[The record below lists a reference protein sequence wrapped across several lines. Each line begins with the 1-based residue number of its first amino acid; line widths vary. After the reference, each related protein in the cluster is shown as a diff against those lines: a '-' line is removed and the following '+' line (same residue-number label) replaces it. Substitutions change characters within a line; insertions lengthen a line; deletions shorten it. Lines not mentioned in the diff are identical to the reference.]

1 MDIVVSRR
9 PVWTRPRYDRV
20 TRAGGRGL
28 IKRPHTVPKLPKRTG
43 VEGNESRQQE
53 TRGLDDASHDPW
65 CNTISL
71 PLSSSRSFYDF
82 TALPRMMRRVSIGVT
97 RLPRSS
103 AARRSWLSLSGD
115 RNNDDG
121 TKRHGAVELSFLLP
135 PLSLS
140 LLHIYIFKK
149 YYRSI
154 FGQVV
159 LQSTI
164 QPIISNCSKYR
175 TTYLLSLSFSL
186 FLYLEFVDF
195 IDPLSVGKYFC
206 NTFVLPSDM
215 FQSIGSNLLSKFIH
229 NHSLVRSIFVE
240 ILINE

>member
-175 TTYLLSLSFSL
+175 ATYLLSLSFSL
-186 FLYLEFVDF
+186 SFCLSRVCWLYR
-195 IDPLSVGKYFC
+195 S
-206 NTFVLPSDM
+206 TF
-215 FQSIGSNLLSKFIH
+215 G
-229 NHSLVRSIFVE
+229 R
-240 ILINE
+240 

>member
-1 MDIVVSRR
+1 MLLGFLDPRR
-9 PVWTRPRYDRV
+9 R
-20 TRAGGRGL
+20 
-28 IKRPHTVPKLPKRTG
+28 
-43 VEGNESRQQE
+43 
-53 TRGLDDASHDPW
+53 
-65 CNTISL
+65 
-71 PLSSSRSFYDF
+71 
-82 TALPRMMRRVSIGVT
+82 
-97 RLPRSS
+97 
-103 AARRSWLSLSGD
+103 GD
-115 RNNDDG
+115 RDFRCQEIVTTTTGRSGMAPSNYPS
-121 TKRHGAVELSFLLP
+121 SFL
-135 PLSLS
+135 LSLS
-140 LLHIYIFKK
+140 LSFIYIYIFKK
-149 YYRSI
+149 YYRST
-154 FGQVV
+154 FGRVV
-159 LQSTI
+159 LQSAI